1 LDEDTIIN
9 EQDLEN
15 WRRTHYSFQI
25 NPSQIN
31 QTIIIMGWIS
41 SKRDHGNVLFIQLRD
56 KFGDIQVVV
65 KKKGKNLDNEIFD
78 VLKNL
83 KEHSSIGI
91 KGKVVEQKK
100 SSTSVEIVPEEIKVL
115 SVSTKSAPFLT
126 QAISNIGI
134 DTRLELRALD
144 LRRDYLQN
152 IFKIRFT
159 ILNSIREFLISNY
172 FIEVHTPKMIAT
184 ATEGGAA
191 LFPIF
196 YYDKEA
202 FLAQSPQ
209 LYKEQ
214 LTMAFENVFEIAP
227 IFRAE
232 PSRTNRHLSEAI
244 SIDVEKAF
252 VNYHDVMKLLDELVT
267 YIILKI
273 KEKNQ
278 TELNNLELELPDIQI
293 PFPRYSYSELVDKLQ
308 KNHKYI
314 RWGDDISPKILKDIV
329 GDSFYYIVDWP
340 LSTKPFYVKPKNYSD
355 VIGLSPGSTTTTTT
369 TTISNENHKD
379 KESESN
385 RIVSESFDLM
395 YGALELSSGSTR
407 LNNKNILLDN
417 MKKKGLN
424 HAAFDYHLR
433 VFDYG
438 VPPHA
443 GFGLGLERFIM
454 ALLKIENIRDATFY
468 PRDIDRLTP

>member
-1 LDEDTIIN
+1 LEDTTIIN

-15 WRRTHYSFQI
+15 WRRTHYS
-25 NPSQIN
+25 SQITSSKIN
-31 QTIIIMGWIS
+31 QSIVIMGWIS

-56 KFGDIQVVV
+56 KFGDTQVVV
-65 KKKGKNLDNEIFD
+65 KKKGANLENEIFNI
-78 VLKNL
+78 LKNL

-91 KGKVVEQKK
+91 KGKVVEQKR
-100 SSTSVEIVPEEIKVL
+100 SPNNFEVIPEEIKIL
-115 SVSTKSAPFLT
+115 SISTKSAPFLT
-126 QAISNIGI
+126 QAISTIGI
-134 DTRLELRALD
+134 DTRLDLRALD
-144 LRRDYLQN
+144 LRRNYLQN

-172 FIEVHTPKMIAT
+172 FIEVNTPKMIAT

-252 VNYHDVMKLLDELVT
+252 VNYDDIMNLLDELISF
-267 YIILKI
+267 IILKI
-273 KEKNQ
+273 KEKNSE
-278 TELNNLELELPDIQI
+278 ELKNLEIELPDIHI
-293 PFPRYSYSELVDKLQ
+293 PFPRYRYSELIDKLQ

-329 GDSFYYIVDWP
+329 ADSFYYIVDWP
-340 LSTKPFYVKPKNYSD
+340 LSTKPFYVKPKVDNDDTRYK
-355 VIGLSPGSTTTTTT
+355 
-369 TTISNENHKD
+369 SNQSIENQNEIE
-379 KESESN
+379 KENN
-385 RIVSESFDLM
+385 RMISESFDLM

-407 LNNKNILLDN
+407 LNNKNILLEN

-424 HAAFDYHLR
+424 SAAFDYHLR

-438 VPPHA
+438 IPPHA

>member
-1 LDEDTIIN
+1 
-9 EQDLEN
+9 
-15 WRRTHYSFQI
+15 
-25 NPSQIN
+25 
-31 QTIIIMGWIS
+31 MGWIS

-65 KKKGKNLDNEIFD
+65 KKKGPDLEDKIFD

-91 KGKVVEQKK
+91 KGEVVEQKK
-100 SSTSVEIVPEEIKVL
+100 SPNSVEVVPEEIKIL
-115 SVSTKSAPFLT
+115 SISTKSAPFLT
-126 QAISNIGI
+126 QAISTIGI
-134 DTRLELRALD
+134 DTRLDLRALD
-144 LRRDYLQN
+144 LRRNYLQN

-172 FIEVHTPKMIAT
+172 FIEVNTPKMIAT

-252 VNYHDVMKLLDELVT
+252 VNYDDIMKLLDELILFV
-267 YIILKI
+267 ILKI

-278 TELNNLELELPDIQI
+278 NELINMEIELPDIQI
-293 PFPRYSYSELVDKLQ
+293 PFPRYSYSELIDKLQ

-329 GDSFYYIVDWP
+329 ADNFYYIIDWP
-340 LSTKPFYVKPKNYSD
+340 LSTKPFYVKPKNDSE
-355 VIGLSPGSTTTTTT
+355 IAIHS
-369 TTISNENHKD
+369 SNSNKSGGNE
-379 KESESN
+379 KEVKKEIN
-385 RIVSESFDLM
+385 QMISESFDLM
-395 YGALELSSGSTR
+395 YGSLELSSGSTR
-407 LNNKNILLDN
+407 LNNKNMLLEN

-424 HAAFDYHLR
+424 PTAFDYHLR

-438 VPPHA
+438 IPPHA

>member
-1 LDEDTIIN
+1 LEDEIIN
-9 EQDLEN
+9 EQELEN
-15 WRRTHYSFQI
+15 WRRTHYSNQVTS
-25 NPSQIN
+25 SQTG
-31 QTIIIMGWIS
+31 QLIIVMGWVS

-56 KFGDIQVVV
+56 KFGDVQIVV
-65 KKKGKNLDNEIFD
+65 KKERDLENKTFE
-78 VLKNL
+78 VLKNI
-83 KEHSSIGI
+83 KEHSSIGV

-100 SSTSVEIVPEEIKVL
+100 SPSGVEVIPNEIKVL
-115 SVSTKSAPFLT
+115 AISTKSAPFLP
-126 QAISNIGI
+126 QSISTIGI

-144 LRRDYLQN
+144 LRRNYLQN

-159 ILNSIREFLISNY
+159 ILNAVREFLAKNY
-172 FIEVHTPKMIAT
+172 FIEVNTPKMIST

-252 VNYHDVMKLLDELVT
+252 VDYHDMMDLLDELISH
-267 YIILKI
+267 IIIKI
-273 KEKNQ
+273 KEENSK
-278 TELNNLELELPDIQI
+278 ELKNLELKLSKITI
-293 PFPRYSYSELVDKLQ
+293 PFPRYTYSELIDKLQ
-308 KNHKYI
+308 KSHKYI
-314 RWGDDISPKILKDIV
+314 RWGDDISPKILKDVI
-329 GDSFYYIVDWP
+329 GDNFYYITDWP
-340 LSTKPFYVKPKNYSD
+340 LSTKPFYVKSKSNDDGATVTKSN
-355 VIGLSPGSTTTTTT
+355 STPDPT
-369 TTISNENHKD
+369 
-379 KESESN
+379 ESN
-385 RIVSESFDLM
+385 SVMVSESFDLM
-395 YGALELSSGSTR
+395 HGVLELSSGSTR
-407 LNNKNILLDN
+407 ISNKKVLLDN
-417 MKKKGLN
+417 MKKKGLDS
-424 HAAFDYHLR
+424 AAFDYHLR

-438 VPPHA
+438 IPPHA
-443 GFGLGLERFIM
+443 GFGLGLERLIM
-454 ALLKIENIRDATFY
+454 ALLKVENIRDATFY

>member
-1 LDEDTIIN
+1 LEDTTIIN

-15 WRRTHYSFQI
+15 WRRTHYS
-25 NPSQIN
+25 SQITSSKIN
-31 QTIIIMGWIS
+31 QSIVIMGWIS

-56 KFGDIQVVV
+56 KFGDTQVVV
-65 KKKGKNLDNEIFD
+65 KKKGANLENEIFNI
-78 VLKNL
+78 LKNL

-91 KGKVVEQKK
+91 KGKVVEQKR
-100 SSTSVEIVPEEIKVL
+100 SPNNFEVIPEEIKIL
-115 SVSTKSAPFLT
+115 SISTKSAPFLT
-126 QAISNIGI
+126 QAISTIGI
-134 DTRLELRALD
+134 DTRLDLRALD
-144 LRRDYLQN
+144 LRRNYLQN

-172 FIEVHTPKMIAT
+172 FIEVNTPKMIAT

-252 VNYHDVMKLLDELVT
+252 VNYDDIMNLLDELISF
-267 YIILKI
+267 IILKI
-273 KEKNQ
+273 KEKNAE
-278 TELNNLELELPDIQI
+278 ELKNLEIELPDIHI
-293 PFPRYSYSELVDKLQ
+293 PFPRYRYSELIDKLQ

-329 GDSFYYIVDWP
+329 ADSFYYIIDWP
-340 LSTKPFYVKPKNYSD
+340 LSTKPFYVKPKVDNEDTRYK
-355 VIGLSPGSTTTTTT
+355 
-369 TTISNENHKD
+369 SNQSIENQNEIE
-379 KESESN
+379 KEN
-385 RIVSESFDLM
+385 NQMISESFDLM

-407 LNNKNILLDN
+407 LNNKNILLEN

-424 HAAFDYHLR
+424 SAAFDYHLR
-433 VFDYG
+433 IFDYG
-438 VPPHA
+438 IPPHA

>member
-1 LDEDTIIN
+1 MEEDTIIN

-25 NPSQIN
+25 DKSQIN
-31 QTIIIMGWIS
+31 QLITIMGWIS

-56 KFGDIQVVV
+56 KFGDTQVVV
-65 KKKGKNLDNEIFD
+65 KKGKDSQNKIFD
-78 VLKNL
+78 ILNNL

-91 KGKVVEQKK
+91 KGRVVEQKR
-100 SSTSVEIVPEEIKVL
+100 STNSFEVIPEEIKVL

-126 QAISNIGI
+126 QAISTIGI

-144 LRRDYLQN
+144 LRRNYLQN

-159 ILNSIREFLISNY
+159 ILNSVREFLTANY
-172 FIEVHTPKMIAT
+172 FIEVNTPKMIAT

-252 VNYHDVMKLLDELVT
+252 VNYGDVMQLLDDLISF
-267 YIILKI
+267 IILKI
-273 KEKNQ
+273 KEKNPN
-278 TELNNLELELPDIQI
+278 ELKNLEIELPDIKI
-293 PFPRYSYSELVDKLQ
+293 PFPRYTYSELIDKLQ

-329 GDSFYYIVDWP
+329 GYNFYYIVDWP
-340 LSTKPFYVKPKNYSD
+340 LSTKPFYVKPKINSD
-355 VIGLSPGSTTTTTT
+355 VTVSTYN
-369 TTISNENHKD
+369 SNDSDENKNEKD
-379 KESESN
+379 KEKESS
-385 RIVSESFDLM
+385 RMLSESFDLM

-407 LNNKNILLDN
+407 LNNKSSLLEN

-424 HAAFDYHLR
+424 STAFDYHLR